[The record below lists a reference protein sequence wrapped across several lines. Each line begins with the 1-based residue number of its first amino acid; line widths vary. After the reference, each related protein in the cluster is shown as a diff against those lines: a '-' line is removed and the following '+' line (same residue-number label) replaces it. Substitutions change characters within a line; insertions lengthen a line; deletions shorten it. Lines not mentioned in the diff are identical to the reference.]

1 MTGIVSGLLSH
12 SDRLQIESINH
23 RLVRNKV
30 ISGNIANAETPG
42 FRSIGYDFENQLA
55 AMSPHSEG
63 MGLKATNPRHFVTE
77 HTTANG
83 ELEAD
88 VYMRPTESVGE
99 DGNTVDM
106 DQEMA
111 RMAENQILYRAA
123 VDLINRKLGT
133 VRYAISGGGR

>member
-1 MTGIVSGLLSH
+1 MTSLVGGLLSH

-30 ISGNIANAETPG
+30 ISGNVANAETPG
-42 FRSIGYDFENQLA
+42 YRSIGYGFEDQLA
-55 AMSPHSEG
+55 AMSPKAGEMS
-63 MGLKATNPRHFVTE
+63 LKATDPRHFVTDQ
-77 HTTANG
+77 TTADG
-83 ELEAD
+83 TVEAD